1 MEFIAIDFETANER
15 RDSACEV
22 SMVRVSG
29 NQVVDVYTSMIKPPS
44 SMSFNPRNIGIHGI
58 TPKQVVNAPEFDD
71 VASEMW
77 AFSNGLP
84 LVAHNAAFDV
94 GVLAQT
100 ANLYSVTVPE
110 IEFYCTKVL
119 ARNEPSVDLLNYG
132 LVNVCD
138 YLNIDFNETHRAEAD
153 ATACAE
159 VTLRL
164 GGLQGAED
172 LPHLAAKLL
181 VTPGKVRDGV
191 YGGSRSPRKS
201 RAGTY
206 PSTFTKAEALKFIEN
221 LQEDDFELDDDFAGK
236 EVVFTGTLTSMDR
249 RTAQELVL
257 RAGGIAGGGVTKKT
271 SIVVVGEEFDVE
283 LRPGAP
289 LSGKLNKVVEL
300 NGRGANIDVI
310 TEREFLELFEN

>member
-29 NQVVDVYTSMIKPPS
+29 HEVVDVYTRLIKPHS
-44 SMSFNPRNIGIHGI
+44 SMKFNPRNIGIHGI
-58 TPKQVVNAPEFDD
+58 TPKEVADAPEFDV

-77 AFSNGLP
+77 SFANGLP
-84 LVAHNAAFDV
+84 LVAHNAAFDL
-94 GVLAQT
+94 GVLTKT
-100 ANLYSVTVPE
+100 ANLYSVSVPD
-110 IEFYCTKVL
+110 IDFYCTKIL

-132 LVNVCD
+132 LVNICD
-138 YLNIDFNETHRAEAD
+138 YLGLDFRETHRAEAD

-172 LPHLAAKLL
+172 LPHLAARLL

-201 RAGTY
+201 RAGNY
-206 PSTFTKAEALKFIEN
+206 PSTFTKAEALKYIEN
-221 LQEDDFELDDDFAGK
+221 LQEDEFSLDDDFAGK

-257 RAGGIAGGGVTKKT
+257 RAGGIPGGSVTKKT
-271 SIVVVGEEFDVE
+271 SMVVVGAEYDAE
-283 LRPGAP
+283 LRPGAE
-289 LSGKLNKVVEL
+289 LSGKLKGVL
-300 NGRGANIDVI
+300 DKRTKGANIEVI
-310 TEREFLELFEN
+310 TESEFLELFEN

>member
-1 MEFIAIDFETANER
+1 MEFVAIDFETANER

-29 NQVVDVYTSMIKPPS
+29 NHVVDVYTSLIKPHS

-58 TPKQVVNAPEFDD
+58 TPKEVTNAPEFDV

-77 AFSNGLP
+77 TFSNGLP
-84 LVAHNAAFDV
+84 LVAHNASFDV

-119 ARNEPSVDLLNYG
+119 ARKEPSVDLLNYG
-132 LVNVCD
+132 LVSVCD
-138 YLNIDFNETHRAEAD
+138 YLNIDFVETHRAEAD

-159 VTLRL
+159 VALRL
-164 GGLQGAED
+164 GELQGAED

-181 VTPGKVRDGV
+181 VSPGTVRDGV

-201 RAGTY
+201 RAGSY

-221 LQEDDFELDDDFAGK
+221 LQEDDFALDDDFAGK
-236 EVVFTGTLTSMDR
+236 EVVFTGTLTAMTR
-249 RTAQELVL
+249 RTAQALVI
-257 RAGGIAGGGVTKKT
+257 RAGGIPGGSVTKKT
-271 SIVVVGEEFDVE
+271 SLVVVGAEYDAE
-283 LRPGAP
+283 LRLGAQ
-289 LSGKLNKVVEL
+289 LSGKLKSVVDKRA
-300 NGRGANIDVI
+300 NGASIEVI
-310 TEREFLELFEN
+310 TESEFLELFEN